1 MQETE
6 WRITQNYW
14 DYQEGNVLFTYDA
27 KEQEEI
33 KLAKKIYEQE
43 VWKLEFFT
51 FYQIQIEN
59 GMTESQAILYNFIEW
74 YTKTN
79 RDFFYSNET
88 ISEKLKWGKDKIN
101 NIIKELEKGWYILV
115 KKRIRAWGWLNRFIK
130 TTWKGN
136 PDLLIRKIR
145 FWEIGKSDFVNSGNQ
160 TEVIYNNNI
169 KYNSINNTTEQSSEI
184 QNQSSNQTW
193 NQTYPNYS
201 LVELKEKEKSSAK
214 KEKESMKEIT
224 LEINDLIWKLKD
236 ICNQYWV
243 AYDSTKDRMFAK
255 HILTAKDYWEFC
267 EKNNQDRVTFACNV
281 LLASIKINYWKGA
294 LSWPM
299 KIYQNYPDL
308 YNQTKQKAA
317 KTYTPTIQ
325 VL

>member
-1 MQETE
+1 MFDTN
-6 WRITQNYW
+6 WRITQDFW
-14 DYQEGNVLFTYDA
+14 DYQEENVLFTYDENEIEQNKIA
-27 KEQEEI
+27 KNNAKLVFNPKFIPFYPKLLELWLSINESLVFWFIDFYLRDSSDKFYFTNEQIWSIFWFWEQNTSNII
-33 KLAKKIYEQE
+33 KRLKDKWFIDTKYRLKANWWKIRYIQ
-43 VWKLEFFT
+43 KL
-51 FYQIQIEN
+51 Y
-59 GMTESQAILYNFIEW
+59 SDYNKNYSPTI
-74 YTKTN
+74 TKVIDN
-79 RDFFYSNET
+79 NN
-88 ISEKLKWGKDKIN
+88 KIN
-101 NIIKELEKGWYILV
+101 NNKINII
-115 KKRIRAWGWLNRFIK
+115 
-130 TTWKGN
+130 
-136 PDLLIRKIR
+136 
-145 FWEIGKSDFVNSGNQ
+145 
-160 TEVIYNNNI
+160 NNN
-169 KYNSINNTTEQSSEI
+169 TEQSSEI
-184 QNQSSNQTW
+184 KNQPLNQNW

-214 KEKESMKEIT
+214 KEKESLKEIT
-224 LEINDLIWKLKD
+224 LEINDLISKLKD

-299 KIYQNYPDL
+299 KIYQNYADL

>member
-6 WRITQNYW
+6 GSITQNYW
-14 DYQEGNVLFTYDA
+14 DYQEENILFTYDT

-33 KLAKKIYEQE
+33 RLAKKIYEQE

-59 GMTESQAILYNFIEW
+59 GMTESQAILYNFIEG

-101 NIIKELEKGWYILV
+101 TIIKELEKGWYILV

-130 TTWKGN
+130 TTWKGS

-145 FWEIGKSDFVNSGNQ
+145 FWEIGKSDFVNSENQ

-184 QNQSSNQTW
+184 KNQTQL
-193 NQTYPNYS
+193 NS
-201 LVELKEKEKSSAK
+201 LSLNSLEKEKEKSSAK
-214 KEKESMKEIT
+214 KEKEIKEIT
-224 LEINDLIWKLKD
+224 LEINDLIWKLKEL
-236 ICNQYWV
+236 CNQYWV
-243 AYDSTKDRMFAK
+243 AYDNTKDRMFAK
-255 HILTAKDYWEFC
+255 HILTAKEFWEFC
-267 EKNNQDRVTFACNV
+267 EKINQDRVTFACNV
-281 LLASIKINYWKGA
+281 LLASIKINYWKWPLA
-294 LSWPM
+294 WPM
-299 KIYQNYPDL
+299 KIYQNYADL
-308 YNQTKQKAA
+308 YNQTKTKIQK
-317 KTYTPTIQ
+317 TVTPTIQ
-325 VL
+325 VI

>member
-1 MQETE
+1 MHVLDANEIFWMTFYTYD
-6 WRITQNYW
+6 RIIEEGGNYW
-14 DYQEGNVLFTYDA
+14 PDA
-27 KEQEEI
+27 LALYI
-33 KLAKKIYEQE
+33 KLIKQ
-43 VWKLEFFT
+43 T
-51 FYQIQIEN
+51 RIQ
-59 GMTESQAILYNFIEW
+59 
-74 YTKTN
+74 
-79 RDFFYSNET
+79 
-88 ISEKLKWGKDKIN
+88 
-101 NIIKELEKGWYILV
+101 
-115 KKRIRAWGWLNRFIK
+115 
-130 TTWKGN
+130 
-136 PDLLIRKIR
+136 
-145 FWEIGKSDFVNSGNQ
+145 Q
-160 TEVIYNNNI
+160 T
-169 KYNSINNTTEQSSEI
+169 
-184 QNQSSNQTW
+184 
-193 NQTYPNYS
+193 NQTYS
-201 LVELKEKEKSSAK
+201 LDSFLENWLGWGYKRLKNAKNVLKSLGLIDNLDIRDKSGKITWHYVRVNFLINENKVRTSSTTYNLTTTAPEPVMAENQNWSNEHKCLNNTNINALNTKKEINNNLENWENLWNWELVSYPINELKEKEKSSAK

-243 AYDSTKDRMFAK
+243 AYDNTKDRMFAK

>member
-14 DYQEGNVLFTYDA
+14 DYTEENVLFTYDA

-33 KLAKKIYEQE
+33 RLAKKIYEQE

-88 ISEKLKWGKDKIN
+88 ISEKLKWGKDKITT
-101 NIIKELEKGWYILV
+101 IIKELEKGWYILV

-145 FWEIGKSDFVNSGNQ
+145 FWEIGKSDFVNSENQ

-169 KYNSINNTTEQSSEI
+169 KYNIINNNTEQSSEI
-184 QNQSSNQTW
+184 KNQTQL
-193 NQTYPNYS
+193 NS
-201 LVELKEKEKSSAK
+201 LSLNSLEKEKEKSSAK
-214 KEKESMKEIT
+214 KEKEIT
-224 LEINDLIWKLKD
+224 IEINNLISEIKEMCDKL
-236 ICNQYWV
+236 WV
-243 AYDSTKDRMFAK
+243 AYNKDMERQFAK
-255 HILTAKDYWEFC
+255 HILTAKEFWEFC
-267 EKNNQDRVTFACNV
+267 EKIGQSRVEFALNV
-281 LLASIKINYWKGA
+281 LKVSVWINFYRGA
-294 LSWPM
+294 LSWP
-299 KIYQNYPDL
+299 KLIYKHYAEL
-308 YNQTKQKAA
+308 YNQAKQKSP
-317 KTYTPTIQ
+317 KLQTPTIQ
-325 VL
+325 VI